1 MASEDRIALSVPS
14 RLDHLDMLQAVAE
27 EVARLAGLGEDA
39 RLDLGLAVRE
49 GVVNAMKHAHGFDA
63 SHPVQVTF
71 DRQGND
77 LSVSIRD
84 EGQGF
89 DPSTIPDPREPENLL
104 RTSGRGLFLIHG
116 LVDDFRIVHH
126 PRGMELVLVKRVS

>member
-1 MASEDRIALSVPS
+1 MPSESRISLSVPS

-27 EVARLAGLGEDA
+27 EVARLVGFGEDA

-63 SHPVQVTF
+63 THPVDVTF
-71 DRQGND
+71 DREGNN

-84 EGQGF
+84 EGAGF

-116 LVDDFRIVHH
+116 LVDELRIVKH
-126 PRGMELVLVKRVS
+126 PRGMELVLVKRIS